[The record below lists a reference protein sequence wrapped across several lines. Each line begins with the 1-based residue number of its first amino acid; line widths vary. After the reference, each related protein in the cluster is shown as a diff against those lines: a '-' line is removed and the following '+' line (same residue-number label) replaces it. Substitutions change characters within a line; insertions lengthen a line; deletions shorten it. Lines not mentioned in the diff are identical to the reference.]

1 MATLKSSNRQYKY
14 EYPLDRNFR
23 FKSRIAFQAIKI
35 IPPRFSTKMRA
46 SQTADEI
53 GGGDLAGVP
62 ERVTEAVGATGISG
76 LKTYPIPGESVSL
89 FVPIAFQVNDTLT
102 YNQAS
107 LGTAGALIASGLN
120 AGGGIGEATLSAI
133 KEAGQSIF
141 DFFRGVGGGD
151 ISRVAAVRGADLMV
165 GVPDNVKSAIGIA
178 ARVTMNP
185 NIRTQFQGVGIREF
199 SFQFKF
205 IPKSAEESKVVKDI
219 IRYFRFHAYPE
230 EIGDIGSFSMAYD
243 YPNMFKV
250 RLLSESQ
257 EGPTDEK
264 GNRIFKNIGTPIK
277 LCYLRAVQAT
287 YNSTAGVLHTDGSPT
302 EVDLNL
308 SFTEYKTLSRYDV
321 INEDD
326 EVFYN
331 FENQSVGG

>member
-1 MATLKSSNRQYKY
+1 MATLNSSNRQYKY
-14 EYPLDRNFR
+14 EYPLDRDFR

-35 IPPRFSTKMRA
+35 IPPRFSTKMSA
-46 SQTADEI
+46 SQTADEAT
-53 GGGDLAGVP
+53 GT
-62 ERVTEAVGATGISG
+62 ERAKEVIGATGISG

-89 FVPIAFQVNDTLT
+89 YVPIAFAVTDTLS
-102 YNQAS
+102 YNQAN
-107 LGTAGALIASGLN
+107 LGTAGALVASGLN
-120 AGGGIGEATLSAI
+120 AGGGIGEATLGAI

-165 GVPDNVKSAIGIA
+165 GVPDNVKSAIGIT

-185 NIRTQFQGVGIREF
+185 NIRTQFQGVVIREF
-199 SFQFKF
+199 QFQFKF
-205 IPKSAEESKVVKDI
+205 IPKSADESRVVKDI
-219 IRYFRFHAYPE
+219 IKFFRFHAYPE
-230 EIGDIGSFSMAYD
+230 EIGNIGSFSMAYD

-257 EGPTDEK
+257 EGPVDEK

-277 LCYLRAVQAT
+277 LCYLTSVAAT
-287 YNSTAGVLHTDGSPT
+287 YNSTASVLHSDGSPT
-302 EVDLNL
+302 EVDLSL
-308 SFTEYKTLSRYDV
+308 SFSEYKTLSRYDV

-331 FENQSVGG
+331 FENQAVGG